1 VNSAPL
7 TKGVTLATSARLG
20 PGLREFS
27 VCRVVGDCALV
38 KIASFDQLSE
48 AKTHMDTIGS
58 QNSHGYIVFSE
69 HNGKVLARFAKPNE
83 KSESTSK
90 ARYKRNRSV
99 ENHGEGSPTLILR
112 EHVTHIKALEEYF
125 LLMQKCY
132 EQSKTVRESR
142 DILAVCIDIIATA
155 SRIRQ
160 ESDALRNFYP
170 QPMARQFGTQL

>member
-1 VNSAPL
+1 
-7 TKGVTLATSARLG
+7 LATSARLG
-20 PGLREFS
+20 PGLKEFS
-27 VCRVVGDCALV
+27 VCRMLGDCALV
-38 KIASFDQLSE
+38 RIASFDQLSE
-48 AKTHMDTIGS
+48 AKTHIETIGS

-90 ARYKRNRSV
+90 ARYRRRS
-99 ENHGEGSPTLILR
+99 STLILR
-112 EHVTHIKALEEYF
+112 EHVAHMKALKEYF
-125 LLMQKCY
+125 LLMQRCY
-132 EQSKTVRESR
+132 EQSKIVRERR

>member
-1 VNSAPL
+1 
-7 TKGVTLATSARLG
+7 LATLARLG
-20 PGLREFS
+20 PGLKDFS
-27 VCRVVGDCALV
+27 VCRVIGDFALV

-48 AKTHMDTIGS
+48 AKTHMETIGS

-90 ARYKRNRSV
+90 ARYKRRS
-99 ENHGEGSPTLILR
+99 STLILR
-112 EHVTHIKALEEYF
+112 EHVAHMKALKEYF
-125 LLMQKCY
+125 LLMQRCY
-132 EQSKTVRESR
+132 EQSKIVRERR

-170 QPMARQFGTQL
+170 QPMARRFGTQL